1 MNQSSRKLCVIL
13 GAGGHA
19 SVLLEAMLLQPSE
32 FEFVVLDSNKNL
44 HGKEMLG
51 VPILGDDSLIPRLK
65 RQSDTRFV
73 IGVGGAGN
81 TTPRQRL
88 YELALSS
95 GLLPLSVL
103 HPSAICSSTALF
115 GEGVQVLAGC
125 IVNTAATIG
134 DNTIINSGA
143 VVEHGCR
150 IESHVHIASSA
161 TVCGDVFVG
170 EAAHIGAGATI
181 KQGITIGRR
190 AIVGAGSVVIKD
202 IPAGVVAVG
211 VPARN
216 LGDKIQG
223 H

>member
-1 MNQSSRKLCVIL
+1 MNQSTIKLCVIL

-19 SVLLEAMLLQPSE
+19 SVLLDALLLKPSE
-32 FEFVVLDSNKNL
+32 LEFVVLDSNKNL

-51 VPILGDDSLIPRLK
+51 VPILGDDSLIPGL
-65 RQSDTRFV
+65 QCLGDTRFV
-73 IGVGGAGN
+73 IGVGGSGN
-81 TTPRQRL
+81 TIPRQRL
-88 YELALSS
+88 YESALES

-103 HPSAICSSTALF
+103 HPSAICSSNSIL
-115 GEGVQVLAGC
+115 GEGVQLLAGC
-125 IVNTAATIG
+125 IVNAGAKIG

-170 EAAHIGAGATI
+170 EGAHIGAGATI
-181 KQGITIGRR
+181 KQGIAIGRR

-216 LGDKIQG
+216 LDDRKK
-223 H
+223 

>member
-1 MNQSSRKLCVIL
+1 MNPSTRKLCVIL

-19 SVLLEAMLLQPSE
+19 SVLLEALLLQSSE

-51 VPILGDDSLIPRLK
+51 VPILGDDSLIPGLK

-73 IGVGGAGN
+73 IGVGGSGN

-95 GLLPLSVL
+95 GLLPVSVL
-103 HPSAICSSTALF
+103 HPSAICSSTAIL
-115 GEGVQVLAGC
+115 GEGVQLLAGC
-125 IVNTAATIG
+125 IVNAGAKIG
-134 DNTIINSGA
+134 VNTIVNSGA

-150 IESHVHIASSA
+150 IESHVHVASSA
-161 TVCGDVFVG
+161 TICGDVFVG
-170 EAAHIGAGATI
+170 EGAHIGAGATI
-181 KQGITIGRR
+181 KQGIAIGRG

-202 IPAGVVAVG
+202 IPAGIVAVG
-211 VPARN
+211 VPARY
-216 LGDKIQG
+216 LGDKSQR